1 MPAFE
6 ILAEGKKA
14 PIMSKF
20 INCQMNFELK
30 VDLKWKAKF
39 IMGRHMTNLPSSIT
53 YSSIIIH
60 DSVRLTFLI
69 AALNDLDIITP
80 SNIRN
85 TYLNA
90 PTMERVHTICG
101 LEFGAHLVGHVAV
114 IQIYLYRIKSSGAAW
129 CFMFLESLFLP
140 RLLIKFTAYPDVW
153 LCPVMKTSGEHYG
166 EYLFVY
172 VED

>member
-1 MPAFE
+1 VKHLMPAFE

-101 LEFGAHLVGHVAV
+101 LEFGARSSCWTCGCNPKISLPDQIQWSSMVFHVFGV
-114 IQIYLYRIKSSGAAW
+114 
-129 CFMFLESLFLP
+129 SLF
-140 RLLIKFTAYPDVW
+140 T
-153 LCPVMKTSGEHYG
+153 
-166 EYLFVY
+166 
-172 VED
+172 